1 MISLE
6 DTIAAI
12 ATPIQPSGIG
22 VIRVSGIDAISILEP
37 IFKGSEKAFKKSES
51 HKLQYGW
58 IHDSGELVDQ
68 VLMAVMHAPNS
79 YTAEN
84 VVEVQCHGS
93 PIVLKKILNL
103 IMKNGARIAEAGEFT
118 QRAFLNNRIDLT
130 QAEAVSDLIHSN
142 SEIGAKLAVHQ
153 LQGKLFNYI
162 EAVKKKVVS
171 IASQIEA
178 SIEFPEEVL
187 ELNTREGYMHRID
200 NVCSDL
206 RKMLSVA
213 DQGRRIKMGFL
224 VAIIGR
230 PNVGKSSLF
239 NTLLQEQ
246 RVIVTSIPGT
256 TRDSVEESIQIQ
268 GLSFRLT
275 DTAGIRHTG
284 ELIEKEGITRTQ
296 LIRSKADIVLVI
308 LDASEKLTEG
318 DQTLIG
324 NLDKGKTILVINK
337 KDLLT
342 HEFPDW
348 YESVSSMKS
357 VLISAKNGDG
367 CKELE
372 SYLFEIATQGI
383 GLPTYEDF
391 YITNLRQQDA
401 AEKALSALEKAKKI
415 LLYPNGE
422 EFLAVDLRS
431 CINALGEIVGETS
444 SDDLL
449 GQIFSEFC
457 IGK

>member
-1 MISLE
+1 MLSPE

-22 VIRVSGIDAISILEP
+22 VIRVSGIDAISILQP
-37 IFKGSEKAFKKSES
+37 IFKGSEEAFKKSES

-58 IHDSGELVDQ
+58 IHDGGDLVDQ
-68 VLMAVMHAPNS
+68 VLIAVMHAPNS
-79 YTAEN
+79 YTTED

-93 PIVLKKILNL
+93 PIVLKKILDL
-103 IMKNGARIAEAGEFT
+103 ITKNGARIAEAGEFT
-118 QRAFLNNRIDLT
+118 QRAFLNDRIDLT
-130 QAEAVSDLIHSN
+130 QAEAVSDLVHSN

-153 LQGKLFNYI
+153 LHGKLFKYI
-162 EAVKKKVVS
+162 EEVKKKVVT
-171 IASQIEA
+171 IASLIEA
-178 SIEFPEEVL
+178 SIEFPEEGL
-187 ELNTREGYMHRID
+187 EINTREDCMHRID

-206 RKMLSVA
+206 KEMLSLA

-239 NTLLQEQ
+239 NTMLQEQ

-275 DTAGIRHTG
+275 DTAGIRQTK

-296 LIRSKADIVLVI
+296 LIIGKADIVLII
-308 LDASEKLTEG
+308 LDASAKLTG
-318 DQTLIG
+318 SDQTLIDSF
-324 NLDKGKTILVINK
+324 DKEKTLLVINK

-342 HEFPDW
+342 DEFPDW
-348 YESVSSMKS
+348 YKSISSMKS
-357 VLISAKNGDG
+357 VLVSAKNGDG
-367 CKELE
+367 CEELE
-372 SYLFEIATQGI
+372 SCLFNMVTQGR
-383 GLPTYEDF
+383 GLPKYEDF
-391 YITNLRQQDA
+391 YITNRRQQHA

-449 GQIFSEFC
+449 GKIFSEFC